1 MVSHRTRARRKRR
14 FPLRAEVSAVY
25 QVAKALADGIED
37 RPDIHV
43 LMASIYLAPAA
54 APRPTKC
61 STRSA
66 HPCPK
71 TIKPLFYYY
80 FAQAAFGT
88 GKFDRYLE
96 LLGEAIKLKP
106 EAYKSTLVDAYVQ
119 VADQYNQSG
128 DLDRYIEFLAKAVS
142 ESPQTASLH
151 LKLGNAYEEAQK
163 FTDAVAQWRMV
174 LDLEQDHPQR
184 MKLLNLIDK
193 YTSGTMLTVPPKNR
207 DAKNPAEKIGR
218 MHFLKP
224 RPLVAIEN

>member
-1 MVSHRTRARRKRR
+1 MVPHRTRSGRKRR
-14 FPLRAEVSAVY
+14 FPLCAEVSAVY

-43 LMASIYLAPAA
+43 LMASIYLGAG
-54 APRPTKC
+54 
-61 STRSA
+61 RSA
-66 HPCPK
+66 QAYEMFDKIGPSVPK
-71 TIKPLFYYY
+71 DDKPLFYYY

-151 LKLGNAYEEAQK
+151 LKLGDAYEEAQK

-184 MKLLNLIDK
+184 MKLLNSIDK
-193 YTSGTMLTVPPKNR
+193 YTGGTTLTVPPKKETPKTLPKKL
-207 DAKNPAEKIGR
+207 AAA
-218 MHFLKP
+218 L
-224 RPLVAIEN
+224 